1 MRTTNHSLAPVLD
14 NVSADRLMEYTA
26 NIAQWVRLSGSD
38 DERKAFQYIDKT
50 LREWG
55 LETEILEPLSLTSW
69 PISAT
74 LDVAGTNYPCITH
87 SFGTTTDEDGVIAE
101 VVYAGNGTRDEI
113 LATNPVGKIILVEGP
128 GSPIKAVAVEGTGA
142 VGVIHISPGVQIKEM
157 ILSPVWGSPGA
168 GNIDDLPTLPH
179 VSVNGASGDAIKRAV
194 ADGSVTATMTTVV
207 DTQWR
212 KLPMLVSNIPAANG
226 NDDFVL
232 LSGHVDSWHYGAIDN
247 GTADAAAME
256 TVRVLNDLRAEL
268 TRGVRV
274 AFWSGHSHARYATSA
289 WYADECFVEL
299 HEHCVAHVNIDG
311 PGAKHATIL
320 TDAPTM
326 AETYDL
332 ARELIAEID
341 QQALTY
347 HRIARMGD
355 QSFWGAGL
363 PSLYVNVSRV
373 DANGTME
380 WYHTPLDTMEYIDPA
395 LLARDTKV
403 LAATVYRLA
412 TDSRLPIDQSRA
424 VDEMLAAL
432 DEIDSESGGTFDLSM
447 VRSDLVRLRALTE
460 QLMNEEGDARFNQ
473 LAMRLGRL
481 LVPVNYSVN
490 GPFFQ
495 DPALPV
501 PTLPGLRG
509 VVELSR
515 VAADSPERSLLEV
528 DLRRQRN
535 RLQIAVRD
543 AIDLLVSKLD

>member
-247 GTADAAAME
+247 GTDDAKPC
-256 TVRVLNDLRAEL
+256 VHGR
-268 TRGVRV
+268 
-274 AFWSGHSHARYATSA
+274 HAIAKASA
-289 WYADECFVEL
+289 
-299 HEHCVAHVNIDG
+299 
-311 PGAKHATIL
+311 
-320 TDAPTM
+320 
-326 AETYDL
+326 
-332 ARELIAEID
+332 
-341 QQALTY
+341 
-347 HRIARMGD
+347 
-355 QSFWGAGL
+355 
-363 PSLYVNVSRV
+363 PS
-373 DANGTME
+373 
-380 WYHTPLDTMEYIDPA
+380 
-395 LLARDTKV
+395 
-403 LAATVYRLA
+403 
-412 TDSRLPIDQSRA
+412 
-424 VDEMLAAL
+424 
-432 DEIDSESGGTFDLSM
+432 
-447 VRSDLVRLRALTE
+447 RS
-460 QLMNEEGDARFNQ
+460 
-473 LAMRLGRL
+473 
-481 LVPVNYSVN
+481 
-490 GPFFQ
+490 
-495 DPALPV
+495 
-501 PTLPGLRG
+501 
-509 VVELSR
+509 
-515 VAADSPERSLLEV
+515 
-528 DLRRQRN
+528 
-535 RLQIAVRD
+535 
-543 AIDLLVSKLD
+543 